1 MHLQQLR
8 CRLLPPPML
17 PKIGPSPP
25 PPIAETISLHQPP
38 PKRYH
43 PRIHKSQDSLQQ
55 HIVLGAT
62 RRPEIFFNRWVR
74 LSVLSKE
81 NWLRLNI
88 KLKMKLKTI
97 FQDSGRR
104 LSLNTNTILWA
115 TYIEITKSDDTIFH
129 LAAYNKLEKIFER
142 LLELLAGKG
151 DLAQSSLELVNMN
164 KDTVLHIA
172 ASVGSETMCR
182 NIIDT
187 AESKKLLSC
196 RNKDGETPLFSAVLH
211 GHKDVFL
218 YLHSICGPEDGYDY
232 CSREDG
238 ENILHCA
245 IAEEYYDL
253 SLVVLRLY
261 GGLVNLANKD
271 GMTPLHLLA
280 SKPSAFKSGCEL
292 GWFENYMYHCKY
304 TVKFS

>member
-1 MHLQQLR
+1 MALSDEWANFR
-8 CRLLPPPML
+8 E
-17 PKIGPSPP
+17 KIG
-25 PPIAETISLHQPP
+25 
-38 PKRYH
+38 RYIEH
-43 PRIHKSQDSLQQ
+43 TAAKVVVKYQ
-55 HIVLGAT
+55 HYLMGD
-62 RRPEIFFNRWVR
+62 
-74 LSVLSKE
+74 LY
-81 NWLRLNI
+81 
-88 KLKMKLKTI
+88 
-97 FQDSGRR
+97 RR
-104 LSLNTNTILWA
+104 LFQSAVQGDWDGVVNLCEQEHFAFNVQITRSEDTIL
-115 TYIEITKSDDTIFH
+115 H

-245 IAEEYYDL
+245 ITEEYYGEYF
-253 SLVVLRLY
+253 LV
-261 GGLVNLANKD
+261 
-271 GMTPLHLLA
+271 
-280 SKPSAFKSGCEL
+280 
-292 GWFENYMYHCKY
+292 
-304 TVKFS
+304 